1 MMRRR
6 VVVDT
11 NVLVYATFEDS
22 DRHEEAYSV
31 LQRHEAVVPYIVLY
45 EYLWVL
51 AKLTRNSAFLE
62 LKLKELEDFELVCE
76 DPETVRRGV
85 ALMRED
91 GAPPE
96 MLNDYIVLSAALR
109 EGALATYDRKLRS
122 LASRSKITIIP

>member
-1 MMRRR
+1 MKLR

-22 DRHEEAYSV
+22 EHYGEAYSV
-31 LQRHEAVVPYIVLY
+31 LQKHEIVVPYVVLY

-51 AKLTRNSAFLE
+51 ARLTRDPAFLE
-62 LKLKELEDFELVCE
+62 QKLEELAEFEITCE
-76 DPETVRRGV
+76 DAETLRRGL
-85 ALMRED
+85 AMMRQK

-109 EGALATYDRKLRS
+109 EGALATYDKKLRKL
-122 LASRSKITIIP
+122 AFKNGVTVIP